1 MVEMKE
7 IKINV
12 QRLENVL
19 EKLFLFKSL
28 GQDMKERFLEESVL
42 VIADRG
48 ETIITEGALE
58 NTVYILIEG
67 EVEVKTVRE
76 GEEFFLS
83 MLKPNAII
91 GEISAMTQKP
101 RSATVLA
108 VTPCSLIRIKAE
120 LIQQIIQKNPTV
132 KMLLDAVRQGRE
144 RDTEEKLSDEQGFEE
159 EAD

>member
-1 MVEMKE
+1 MKE

-28 GQDMKERFLEESVL
+28 EQGMKERFIDESVL
-42 VIADRG
+42 VIAEKG
-48 ETIITEGALE
+48 ETLIEEGALE
-58 NTVYILIEG
+58 NTIYILIEG
-67 EVEVKTVRE
+67 EVEVKTVRD

-91 GEISAMTQKP
+91 GEISAMTRKP
-101 RSATVLA
+101 RTATVTA
-108 VTPCSLIRIKAE
+108 ATPCSLIKVKAE
-120 LIQQIIQKNPTV
+120 LVQQIIQKNPTV
-132 KMLLDAVRQGRE
+132 KMLLEAVRQGRE
-144 RDTEEKLSDEQGFEE
+144 KDTEEKLSDEQGFEE

>member
-1 MVEMKE
+1 MKE

-28 GQDMKERFLEESVL
+28 EQGMKERFIDESVL
-42 VIADRG
+42 VIAEKD
-48 ETIITEGALE
+48 ETLIEEGALE
-58 NTVYILIEG
+58 NTIYILIEG
-67 EVEVKTVRE
+67 EVEVKTTRD

-83 MLKPNAII
+83 VLKPNAII
-91 GEISAMTQKP
+91 GEISAMTRKP
-101 RSATVLA
+101 RTATVTA
-108 VTPCSLIRIKAE
+108 STPCSLIKVKAE
-120 LIQQIIQKNPTV
+120 LVQQIIQKNPTV
-132 KMLLDAVRQGRE
+132 KMLLEAVRQGRE

>member
-1 MVEMKE
+1 MKE
-7 IKINV
+7 LKINV

-28 GQDMKERFLEESVL
+28 EQGMKERFIDESVL
-42 VIADRG
+42 VIAEKG
-48 ETIITEGALE
+48 ETLIEEGALE
-58 NTVYILIEG
+58 NTIYILIEG
-67 EVEVKTVRE
+67 EVEVKTVRD

-91 GEISAMTQKP
+91 GEISAMTRKP
-101 RSATVLA
+101 RTATVTA
-108 VTPCSLIRIKAE
+108 ATPCSLIKVKAE
-120 LIQQIIQKNPTV
+120 LVQQIIQKNPTV
-132 KMLLDAVRQGRE
+132 KMLLEAVRKGRE

>member
-1 MVEMKE
+1 MKE
-7 IKINV
+7 IKINI

-28 GQDMKERFLEESVL
+28 EQGMKERFIEDSVL
-42 VIADRG
+42 VIADKG
-48 ETIITEGALE
+48 EILIAEGALE
-58 NTVYILIEG
+58 NTIYILIEG

-91 GEISAMTQKP
+91 GEISAMTLKP
-101 RSATVLA
+101 RTATVVA
-108 VTPCSLIRIKAE
+108 ATPCSLIRIKAE
-120 LIQQIIQKNPTV
+120 LVQQIIQKNPTV
-132 KMLLDAVRQGRE
+132 KMLLEAIRQGRE
-144 RDTEEKLSDEQGFEE
+144 KDTEEKLSDEQGSEE